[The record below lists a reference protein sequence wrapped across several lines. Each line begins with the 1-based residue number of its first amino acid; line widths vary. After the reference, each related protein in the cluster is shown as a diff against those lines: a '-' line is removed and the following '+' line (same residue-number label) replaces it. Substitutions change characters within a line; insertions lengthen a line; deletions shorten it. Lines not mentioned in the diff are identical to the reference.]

1 MAIKGTVQNSYETI
15 FKSSTFPCVSAA
27 GYTLNQD
34 HGFTSFCSARYL
46 WDIQDNKIH
55 KSFPMW
61 GKKPNW
67 DIRKSTYYEWCFIP
81 YFLFIFLVLF
91 MSKEST
97 RCKWYNKLWSQDHK
111 KKFEARGFLHPF
123 LHQLSDILDNM
134 KISIR
139 LCAKSRN
146 KACCCCNQRVTSLS
160 CSKKRLKC
168 LSSST
173 ASSDRW
179 LIGISRGSH
188 NKQHPRLS
196 LSVTWTGMKAGR
208 MSLSDAPDFLCPQGK
223 AERKLR
229 NLSVVIFTK

>member
-1 MAIKGTVQNSYETI
+1 MSDVLFLIS
-15 FKSSTFPCVSAA
+15 C
-27 GYTLNQD
+27 L
-34 HGFTSFCSARYL
+34 
-46 WDIQDNKIH
+46 
-55 KSFPMW
+55 
-61 GKKPNW
+61 
-67 DIRKSTYYEWCFIP
+67 
-81 YFLFIFLVLF
+81 YFLFSSCPKKVPDASDI
-91 MSKEST
+91 T
-97 RCKWYNKLWSQDHK
+97 NYDHK
-111 KKFEARGFLHPF
+111 IIKRNLKQEVFLHPF

-223 AERKLR
+223 TERKLR
-229 NLSVVIFTK
+229 NLSVVIFTE